1 MNFSFAFTISIRLL
15 FSTVAARIISS
26 IFNFT
31 MNRRLV
37 FKSDKDVKSSMVRY
51 YILWACQLMA
61 SYLLVYIF
69 TRLLVLGSVAVAF
82 TKIIVDLCL
91 FVISYNIQKNG
102 CLNNQTRITPIEM
115 RIIMKNNVLKWL
127 GRVGATLLTTIV
139 ILVVG
144 LYLVMAM
151 LAWGPST
158 FAKKQFI
165 LSLQET
171 GELGFMAN
179 WFCSQEEIDM
189 IKEENSVKDTTD
201 ITDSS
206 LVVIG
211 QDSSSDEE
219 DLYVVDVKAGTYS
232 GKLMVVKDPSRLF
245 VGTVPEFKLEKGWTV
260 AEIAQRYDAL
270 AGINGGEF
278 VDSTPQT
285 AMPIG
290 LVMVDGN
297 ILKGDSSTMYHV
309 TGITFDNKLVM
320 GNMTS
325 SKAVELGIRDCVN
338 VSSDIGPFLIINGE
352 PQDVDG
358 VGGGLNP
365 RTAIGQRADG
375 AILLLV
381 VDGRQATSLGA
392 SFSDLQ
398 DIMLQYGAVNASA
411 MDGGTSTQMYYNGE
425 VINKP
430 YSPTGPRTLP
440 TAFLI
445 K

>member
-1 MNFSFAFTISIRLL
+1 MGKDFNRDETENNLDDFILL
-15 FSTVAARIISS
+15 EDAPVRRKTPVKNDRRIVSDDEID
-26 IFNFT
+26 FLDVNDDGRQRRV
-31 MNRRLV
+31 NRNKAGRKVQKKRKNKQNNPVL
-37 FKSDKDVKSSMVRY
+37 
-51 YILWACQLMA
+51 IWA
-61 SYLLVYIF
+61 
-69 TRLLVLGSVAVAF
+69 
-82 TKIIVDLCL
+82 
-91 FVISYNIQKNG
+91 
-102 CLNNQTRITPIEM
+102 
-115 RIIMKNNVLKWL
+115 
-127 GRVGATLLTTIV
+127 GRVGATLLTTLV
-139 ILVVG
+139 ILIVG
-144 LYLVMAM
+144 LYLVMAI
-151 LAWGPST
+151 LAWGPSKI
-158 FAKKQFI
+158 AKKQFI

-179 WFCSQEEIDM
+179 WFCSQSEIDK
-189 IKEENSVKDTTD
+189 IKEENSIKDTD
-201 ITDSS
+201 EITDSS

-211 QDSSSDEE
+211 GESDPEEE
-219 DLYVVDVKAGTYS
+219 DLYVVDIKAGTYS
-232 GKLMVVKDPSRLF
+232 GKLMVVKDPTRLF

-260 AEIAQRYDAL
+260 AEIAQRYDAI

-290 LVMVDGN
+290 LVMVDGEV
-297 ILKGDSSTMYHV
+297 LKGDPGTTYHV

-320 GNMTS
+320 GNMTAA
-325 SKAVELGIRDCVN
+325 KAKELNIRDCVN
-338 VSSDIGPFLIINGE
+338 VSSEIGPFLIINGE
-352 PQDVDG
+352 ASDVDG
-358 VGGGLNP
+358 VGGGTNP

-381 VDGRQATSLGA
+381 IDGRQVTSLGA

-411 MDGGTSTQMYYNGE
+411 MDGGTSTQMYYDGE

-445 K
+445 KK

>member
-1 MNFSFAFTISIRLL
+1 
-15 FSTVAARIISS
+15 
-26 IFNFT
+26 
-31 MNRRLV
+31 
-37 FKSDKDVKSSMVRY
+37 
-51 YILWACQLMA
+51 
-61 SYLLVYIF
+61 
-69 TRLLVLGSVAVAF
+69 
-82 TKIIVDLCL
+82 
-91 FVISYNIQKNG
+91 
-102 CLNNQTRITPIEM
+102 
-115 RIIMKNNVLKWL
+115 MKNNVRKWL

-232 GKLMVVKDPSRLF
+232 GKLMIVKDPSRLF

-325 SKAVELGIRDCVN
+325 AKAVELGIRDCVN